1 MSIVGP
7 GVIEIRIHTTQE
19 YRVFYVAKFAEA
31 VYVLHAFTKQTQKTP
46 QHDID
51 LAQRRYAELVRTRSK
66 HQEKYMVMRVRRSSG
81 NVFRDLGF
89 SDDEAENL
97 HVRADLMIR
106 LSKLIEER
114 GLTQAQAAKLLDVT
128 QPRISDLMRGK
139 IQLFSVDSLI
149 EMLGH
154 AGAQVSFVVKQRRQV
169 A

>member
-1 MSIVGP
+1 M
-7 GVIEIRIHTTQE
+7 
-19 YRVFYVAKFAEA
+19 A
-31 VYVLHAFTKQTQKTP
+31 
-46 QHDID
+46 
-51 LAQRRYAELVRTRSK
+51 
-66 HQEKYMVMRVRRSSG
+66 MRVHRSSG

-97 HVRADLMIR
+97 RVRSDLMMS
-106 LSKLIEER
+106 LSKLIEDR
-114 GLTQAQAAKLLDVT
+114 SLTQAQAAKRLGVT

-154 AGAQVSFVVKQRRQV
+154 AGAHVSFVVKQRRQV